1 MCTTP
6 PKPVYDRTPSL
17 MDLDAYVQL
26 IKDTIKNEINPVQF
40 PLLWRGL
47 AHEDFMENYQDFFAA
62 AAATGLLLSSTV
74 LKKALKKQF
83 AGDPVCL
90 EEFADKL
97 CKTHSKCKHGAK
109 NVVTGE
115 KTTEVVNR
123 ITKIWKRNS
132 SSINSSSTLSSG
144 ASHVVEIDKKD
155 MFDNETEAEAEAE
168 DDENPYQRSK
178 TTLADT
184 IALFKTSSSSS
195 SSKTSKSLKR
205 TISIASSCCSEV
217 EASAAC
223 AEAKKQ
229 SLDGAVKVV

>member
-1 MCTTP
+1 
-6 PKPVYDRTPSL
+6 
-17 MDLDAYVQL
+17 MDYDAYIEL
-26 IKDTIKNEINPVQF
+26 IKDTIKNDFNPVQF

-47 AHEDFMENYQDFFAA
+47 NHEDFTENYQDFFAG
-62 AAATGLLLSSTV
+62 AAATGLLLSSPV
-74 LKKALKKQF
+74 LKKALKSQF
-83 AGDPVCL
+83 AGHPVCL
-90 EEFADKL
+90 EEFAEKL

-115 KTTEVVNR
+115 KTTEAVNR

-132 SSINSSSTLSSG
+132 SSTLSSG
-144 ASHVVEIDKKD
+144 ASHAVEIDNKD
-155 MFDNETEAEAEAE
+155 MFDHETEAEAEAE
-168 DDENPYQRSK
+168 ADENPYQRSK
-178 TTLADT
+178 STLANT

-195 SSKTSKSLKR
+195 SSSSSKTPKSLKR

>member
-1 MCTTP
+1 MN
-6 PKPVYDRTPSL
+6 
-17 MDLDAYVQL
+17 LDAYKEL
-26 IKDTIKNEINPVQF
+26 IKDTIKNEFNPVQF

-47 AHEDFMENYQDFFAA
+47 NHEDFTENYQDFFAG
-62 AAATGLLLSSTV
+62 AAATGMLLSSPV
-74 LKKALKKQF
+74 LKKALKSQF
-83 AGDPVCL
+83 AGEPVCL
-90 EEFADKL
+90 EEFAEKL
-97 CKTHSKCKHGAK
+97 CRTHSKCKHGAK

-115 KTTEVVNR
+115 NLTAAVNR

-132 SSINSSSTLSSG
+132 SSTLSSG
-144 ASHVVEIDKKD
+144 ASQAVEIDNKD
-155 MFDNETEAEAEAE
+155 MFDNETEAETEA
-168 DDENPYQRSK
+168 DENPYQRSK
-178 TTLADT
+178 STLANT

-195 SSKTSKSLKR
+195 SSSKTPKSLKR

>member
-1 MCTTP
+1 MN
-6 PKPVYDRTPSL
+6 
-17 MDLDAYVQL
+17 LDAYKEL
-26 IKDTIKNEINPVQF
+26 IKDTIKNEFNPVQF

-47 AHEDFMENYQDFFAA
+47 NHEDFTENYQDFFAG
-62 AAATGLLLSSTV
+62 AAATGMLLSSPV
-74 LKKALKKQF
+74 LKKALKSQF
-83 AGDPVCL
+83 AGEPVCL
-90 EEFADKL
+90 EEFAEKL
-97 CKTHSKCKHGAK
+97 CRTHSKCKHGAK

-115 KTTEVVNR
+115 NLTAAVNR

-132 SSINSSSTLSSG
+132 SSTLSSG
-144 ASHVVEIDKKD
+144 ASQAVEIDNKD
-155 MFDNETEAEAEAE
+155 MFDNETEAEAEA
-168 DDENPYQRSK
+168 DENPYQRSK
-178 TTLADT
+178 ATLADT
-184 IALFKTSSSSS
+184 IALFKTSS